1 MLEKVVQL
9 IISIIVILM
18 GVQAFLQRGYRSVT
32 WGRYIDYGPF
42 HRVIGIIIMI
52 IGLFFVYNITKSIIR
67 DRKKG
72 RPPHEGD

>member
-9 IISIIVILM
+9 IISIGVILM
-18 GVQAFLQRGYRSVT
+18 GVQAFFERGYRSVN

-42 HRVIGIIIMI
+42 HQVIGIIIMI

-67 DRKKG
+67 HRRKG
-72 RPPHEGD
+72 RPPRESG